1 MKSKAKRLSFYLLI
15 CWAIIGSVLVVI
27 LWRTN
32 QRLERINALLLD
44 TVTESNNLANNAS
57 EAYKIFG
64 DCMTNQTTCKFQDV
78 GAKLRQLNEDKE
90 IINGRLS
97 EIQVKLRKLK

>member
-1 MKSKAKRLSFYLLI
+1 MKSKTGRLSFYLLI

>member
-32 QRLERINALLLD
+32 QRTERINALLLD